1 MVTGMSANSS
11 RWKIP
16 AVIAL
21 AVGSYVAGTFHP
33 REGKAGG
40 QASGGTAQTGAALE
54 SGADSQVPATKTQR
68 GASSRKT
75 AGPIFGTPF
84 AKGGARAWFIDA
96 SREGWGEDMAGFLS
110 LFQVCGTLDEAAARE
125 LANELR
131 DMCQQYRDGDATLR
145 EAIKDDDILKQGLAS
160 TVFRLSQVDP
170 LGAIAFL
177 QTADMPNKDD
187 MFKMAFVNLA
197 KQDPAKLLTEL
208 QNLKEGDLKDAA
220 EGALEVLKKKDP
232 EAAISLLEKLP
243 STELR
248 KERSKLVGDLASKD
262 PEGAIA
268 LATRLAGA
276 TGDAFLFG
284 TVVEMWARKDDDA
297 ALVWAANYQGPGAV
311 EAKKVMIQRI
321 GEKDPLKA
329 VAIMKGMA
337 DGGAAMGNSAAYVA
351 GSYARQDLNA
361 ARGWVDGLPA
371 SEARTAAEES
381 LVEVWLRS
389 DPMQAAERI
398 DKMPAGQ
405 PRDRSA
411 MRLVD
416 AIKGQYPQE
425 AFEWAGSIQNQDQ
438 QKRAEQEVMQEWRKL
453 DPAAAEAAW
462 TARHGKQ

>member
-1 MVTGMSANSS
+1 MPANSS

-21 AVGSYVAGTFHP
+21 ALGSYVAGTFHP
-33 REGKAGG
+33 RDAKASG
-40 QASGGTAQTGAALE
+40 QSAGGTAQAGGNQE
-54 SGADSQVPATKTQR
+54 SSTDGQAPATKTQR
-68 GASSRKT
+68 GASTRRT
-75 AGPIFGTPF
+75 AGPILGSPF
-84 AKGGARAWFIDA
+84 AKGGARAWFLNA
-96 SREGWGEDMAGFLS
+96 SHDGWGDNMEGFLS
-110 LFQVCGTLDEAAARE
+110 IFQVCGTLDEAAARE

-131 DMCQQYRDGDATLR
+131 DMCLQYRAGDAGLR
-145 EAIKDDDILKQGLAS
+145 AAIEDDDILKQGLAS
-160 TVFRLSQVDP
+160 TVFRLSQLDP

-177 QTADMPNKDD
+177 QTAEMPNKDD
-187 MFKMAFVNLA
+187 MFKMAFGNLA
-197 KQDPAKLLTEL
+197 KQDPAKLLAEL

-232 EAAISLLEKLP
+232 EAAIALLEKLP

-262 PEGAIA
+262 PQGAIA
-268 LATRLAGA
+268 LASRLAGA

-297 ALVWAANYQGPGAV
+297 ALAWAASYQGPGAV

-329 VAIMKGMA
+329 VAIMNGMP
-337 DGGAAMGNSAAYVA
+337 DGGAAMGNAAAYVA

-361 ARGWVDGLPA
+361 ARDWVDRLPA
-371 SEARTAAEES
+371 GEARTAAEES

-398 DKMPAGQ
+398 DKMPPGQ
-405 PRDRSA
+405 SRDRSA
-411 MRLVD
+411 QRLVE

-425 AFEWAGSIQNQDQ
+425 AFEWAGSIQNLDQ

-462 TARHGKQ
+462 AARHGKQ